1 MARKKKDVTVA
12 VAKSYAEQRQEIAD
26 RREALQKEIADK
38 RAAFEKQIAE
48 QVALEKSLEEEQ
60 NALARKEQMEFIEF
74 LRANKEVVL
83 RLLEH
88 GRTSCSDD
96 QPVNGWGS
104 RDGGCRCN
112 KCGLIEILNGEE
124 RLPDDMKI
132 DFEVNFYHR

>member
-1 MARKKKDVTVA
+1 MARKKKDATV
-12 VAKSYAEQRQEIAD
+12 VEKSYAEQRQELAGK
-26 RREALQKEIADK
+26 REALQKEIADK

-60 NALARKEQMEFIEF
+60 EALARKEQMEFIEF

-83 RLLEH
+83 RLLSH
-88 GRTSCSDD
+88 GRTSCSDN

-104 RDGGCRCN
+104 RENGCRCN
-112 KCGLIEILNGEE
+112 KCGLIEILNGDEQ
-124 RLPDDMKI
+124 LPDNMKI